1 MQRNIFKKNKDK
13 RNSEDVVD
21 KAYFEGD
28 SRSLKRAGK
37 EEENKGGTTN
47 CSESSWFDVL
57 SAKSNALVSTVSH
70 SQNKYTGR
78 TPVWSW
84 SPGSKS

>member
-1 MQRNIFKKNKDK
+1 
-13 RNSEDVVD
+13 
-21 KAYFEGD
+21 
-28 SRSLKRAGK
+28 LKRAGK

-47 CSESSWFDVL
+47 CSWSSWFDVL
-57 SAKSNALVSTVSH
+57 SAKNNALVSSVSH

-84 SPGSKS
+84 SPGNKSWLAEENKKKVYNDIGQQLILVDHTIEMT